1 MKITKRRLQAQ
12 GLKVSHYPLRELR
25 ARAEAYLSDH
35 REELIA
41 EAKQTVER
49 WRAEG
54 FFGRRARLTL
64 THKGRRPETPKLF
77 VCRYHAR
84 NGERK

>member
-41 EAKQTVER
+41 EVKQTVER

-54 FFGRRARLTL
+54 FFGRRARLNTD
-64 THKGRRPETPKLF
+64 
-77 VCRYHAR
+77 AQ
-84 NGERK
+84 RKKA

>member
-1 MKITKRRLQAQ
+1 MKITKRRLQTQ

-41 EAKQTVER
+41 EVKQTVER

-54 FFGRRARLTL
+54 FFGRERPISFMRKPDA
-64 THKGRRPETPKLF
+64 KGEADSSSQRIIE
-77 VCRYHAR
+77 
-84 NGERK
+84 

>member
-54 FFGRRARLTL
+54 FFGRRARLNTD
-64 THKGRRPETPKLF
+64 
-77 VCRYHAR
+77 AQ
-84 NGERK
+84 RKKA